1 MSGIGPKLQQVIDLR
16 LRRYEERGPG
26 RKKQPTEAA
35 KVSKPIIAPVEA
47 SAPQQETTTMKKA
60 KKTKAKRGLH
70 PAIKSVTSTGH
81 KTTEIKIGRSE
92 ASANLKAAKK
102 AAPKKSKPT
111 AARTTVPAIEIAAFM
126 ARPIGATP
134 GTPGGASMSELVAE
148 FGIEAHPMR
157 AKIHYVRHKLGWNV
171 ETKDGRYHATAPKAA

>member
-1 MSGIGPKLQQVIDLR
+1 
-16 LRRYEERGPG
+16 
-26 RKKQPTEAA
+26 
-35 KVSKPIIAPVEA
+35 
-47 SAPQQETTTMKKA
+47 MKKT
-60 KKTKAKRGLH
+60 KKTKAKKRGLH

-111 AARTTVPAIEIAAFM
+111 AAKTTVPAIEIAAFM
-126 ARPIGATP
+126 ARPVGATP
-134 GTPGGASMSELVAE
+134 GSPGGASMADLVAE

-157 AKIHYVRHKLGWNV
+157 AKIHYVRHKLGWAV
-171 ETKDGRYHATAPKAA
+171 EIKDGRYHATAPKAG